1 MPGEIARPTE
11 TAGANSASISMT
23 SVQRAASAP
32 SGGPSA
38 HEAATPPRG
47 TTIRRTSRVR
57 TGTPYLLLAPAALFL
72 TVFFVWPM
80 VQALVLAFQ
89 DASGAWSLAPIQR
102 MTGDLNFGDSI
113 KITLLFAAVVI
124 PLQTLLALGMAL
136 LLMSGL
142 RGSGLF
148 LYLWAIPLG
157 ISDLASGVVWLSIFT
172 DRGYINSIL
181 TAFGL
186 GDGYAFLSYENPISL
201 FACAAIAELWRAT
214 SIVMVILLS
223 GLQVIPKDY
232 SEAAEVFGAT
242 TWQRFRHVTL
252 PLLRPSLQVAL
263 ILRTI
268 LAFQVF
274 AVVIALAGRQLPVL
288 AEEAY
293 HFYYDIRSPNVAAAY
308 SLLIMLLS
316 LAFTIVYLRLLR
328 TGDAELGRR

>member
-1 MPGEIARPTE
+1 MTSEAAATQVGPTVAAAPVARP
-11 TAGANSASISMT
+11 
-23 SVQRAASAP
+23 
-32 SGGPSA
+32 
-38 HEAATPPRG
+38 
-47 TTIRRTSRVR
+47 RRRVI
-57 TGTPYLLLAPAALFL
+57 TPYVLLAPTVLFL
-72 TVFFVWPM
+72 AVFFAWPM
-80 VQALVLAFQ
+80 FQALVLAFQ

-102 MTGDLNFGDSI
+102 MTGDLNFSDSMR
-113 KITLLFAAVVI
+113 ITLVFAAVVI
-124 PLQTLLALGMAL
+124 PLQTVLALGMAL

-142 RGSGLF
+142 RGAGVF

-157 ISDLASGVVWLSIFT
+157 ISDLASGVVWLSVFT

-181 TAFGL
+181 AGL
-186 GDGYAFLSYENPISL
+186 GVSDTGFAFLSYENPMSL
-201 FACAAIAELWRAT
+201 FVCAAVAELWRAT

-223 GLQVIPKDY
+223 GLQVIPRDY
-232 SEAAEVFGAT
+232 GEAAEVFGAT
-242 TWQRFRHVTL
+242 SWQRFRHVTL

-308 SLLIMLLS
+308 ALLIMLLS
-316 LAFTIVYLRLLR
+316 LVFTAVYLRLLR
-328 TGDAELGRR
+328 VRDAELARR

>member
-1 MPGEIARPTE
+1 MTSEAAATQVGPTVAAAPVARP
-11 TAGANSASISMT
+11 
-23 SVQRAASAP
+23 
-32 SGGPSA
+32 
-38 HEAATPPRG
+38 
-47 TTIRRTSRVR
+47 RRRVI
-57 TGTPYLLLAPAALFL
+57 TPYVLLAPTVLFL
-72 TVFFVWPM
+72 AVFFAWPM
-80 VQALVLAFQ
+80 LQALVLAFQ

-102 MTGDLNFGDSI
+102 MTGDLNFSDSMR
-113 KITLLFAAVVI
+113 ITLVFAAVVI
-124 PLQTLLALGMAL
+124 PLQTVLALGMAL

-142 RGSGLF
+142 RGAGVF

-157 ISDLASGVVWLSIFT
+157 ISDLASGVVWLSVFT

-181 TAFGL
+181 AGL
-186 GDGYAFLSYENPISL
+186 GVSDTGFAFLSYENPISL
-201 FACAAIAELWRAT
+201 FVCAAVAELWRAT

-223 GLQVIPKDY
+223 GLQVIPHDY
-232 SEAAEVFGAT
+232 GEAAEVFGAT
-242 TWQRFRHVTL
+242 SWQRFRHVTL

-308 SLLIMLLS
+308 ALLIMLLS
-316 LAFTIVYLRLLR
+316 LVFTAVYLRLLR
-328 TGDAELGRR
+328 VRDAELARR

>member
-1 MPGEIARPTE
+1 MSSQVAATAEPTALTARP
-11 TAGANSASISMT
+11 
-23 SVQRAASAP
+23 RP
-32 SGGPSA
+32 S
-38 HEAATPPRG
+38 TRW
-47 TTIRRTSRVR
+47 RTL
-57 TGTPYLLLAPAALFL
+57 TPYALLAPTVVFL
-72 TVFFVWPM
+72 AIFFAWPM

-102 MTGDLNFGDSI
+102 MSGDLNFGDAVR
-113 KITLLFAAVVI
+113 ITLIFAAVVI
-124 PLQTLLALGMAL
+124 PLQALLALGMAL

-142 RGSGLF
+142 RGAGFF
-148 LYLWAIPLG
+148 LYIWAIPIG

-172 DRGYINSIL
+172 DRGYVNSIVSAL
-181 TAFGL
+181 GL
-186 GDGYAFLSYENPISL
+186 GDGFSFLSYENPFSL
-201 FACAAIAELWRAT
+201 FLCAAVAELWRAT
-214 SIVMVILLS
+214 SIVMIILLS

-232 SEAAEVFGAT
+232 GEAAEVFGAT
-242 TWQRFRHVTL
+242 AWQRFTHVTL

-316 LAFTIVYLRLLR
+316 LVFTAIYLRVLR
-328 TGDAELGRR
+328 TRDAELGRR

>member
-1 MPGEIARPTE
+1 M
-11 TAGANSASISMT
+11 SSQ
-23 SVQRAASAP
+23 V
-32 SGGPSA
+32 
-38 HEAATPPRG
+38 AATAETPVFSTKPRQG
-47 TTIRRTSRVR
+47 LRWRAL
-57 TGTPYLLLAPAALFL
+57 TPYALLAPAVVFL
-72 TVFFVWPM
+72 AVFFAWPM

-102 MTGDLNFGDSI
+102 MSSDLNFGDAI
-113 KITLLFAAVVI
+113 KITLIFAAVVI
-124 PLQTLLALGMAL
+124 PLQAVLALGMAL

-142 RGSGLF
+142 RGTGIF
-148 LYLWAIPLG
+148 LYLWAIPIG

-172 DRGYINSIL
+172 DRGYINSIVA
-181 TAFGL
+181 AFGL
-186 GDGYAFLSYENPISL
+186 GDGFSFLSYENPLSL
-201 FACAAIAELWRAT
+201 FLCATVAELWRAT
-214 SIVMVILLS
+214 SIVMIILLS

-232 SEAAEVFGAT
+232 AEAAEVFGAT
-242 TWQRFRHVTL
+242 AWQRFTHVTL

-316 LAFTIVYLRLLR
+316 LVFTAIYLRALR
-328 TGDAELGRR
+328 VGDAEMGRR

>member
-1 MPGEIARPTE
+1 MPYA
-11 TAGANSASISMT
+11 
-23 SVQRAASAP
+23 
-32 SGGPSA
+32 
-38 HEAATPPRG
+38 
-47 TTIRRTSRVR
+47 
-57 TGTPYLLLAPAALFL
+57 LLAPTVLFL
-72 TVFFVWPM
+72 AVFFVWPM

-89 DASGAWSLAPIQR
+89 DSSGTWSLAAIQR
-102 MTGDLNFGDSI
+102 MTGDLNFGDAL
-113 KITLLFAAVVI
+113 KITLLFAVVVI
-124 PLQTLLALGMAL
+124 PLQSLLALAMAL

-142 RGSGLF
+142 RGAGVF

-172 DRGYINSIL
+172 DRGYINSL
-181 TAFGL
+181 LALL
-186 GDGYAFLSYENPISL
+186 GISDTGIPFLSYENPISL
-201 FACAAIAELWRAT
+201 FLCAAVAELWRAT

-223 GLQVIPKDY
+223 GLQVIPRDY
-232 SEAAEVFGAT
+232 GEAAEVFGAT
-242 TWQRFRHVTL
+242 AWQRFRHVTL

-316 LAFTIVYLRLLR
+316 LAFTVLYLRLLR
-328 TGDAELGRR
+328 VRDAETGRR

>member
-1 MPGEIARPTE
+1 MTSEAAATQVAPTVAAAPVARP
-11 TAGANSASISMT
+11 
-23 SVQRAASAP
+23 
-32 SGGPSA
+32 
-38 HEAATPPRG
+38 
-47 TTIRRTSRVR
+47 RRRVI
-57 TGTPYLLLAPAALFL
+57 TPYVLLAPTVLFL
-72 TVFFVWPM
+72 AVFFAWPM
-80 VQALVLAFQ
+80 LQALVLAFQ

-102 MTGDLNFGDSI
+102 MTGDLNFSDSMR
-113 KITLLFAAVVI
+113 ITLVFAAVVI
-124 PLQTLLALGMAL
+124 PLQTVLALGMAL

-142 RGSGLF
+142 RGAGVF

-157 ISDLASGVVWLSIFT
+157 ISDLASGVVWLSVFT

-181 TAFGL
+181 AGL
-186 GDGYAFLSYENPISL
+186 GVSDTGFAFLSYENPISL
-201 FACAAIAELWRAT
+201 FVCAAVAELWRAT

-223 GLQVIPKDY
+223 GLQVIPRDY
-232 SEAAEVFGAT
+232 GEAAEVFGAT
-242 TWQRFRHVTL
+242 SWQRFRHVTL

-308 SLLIMLLS
+308 ALLIMLLS
-316 LAFTIVYLRLLR
+316 LVFTAVYLRLLR
-328 TGDAELGRR
+328 VRDAELARR